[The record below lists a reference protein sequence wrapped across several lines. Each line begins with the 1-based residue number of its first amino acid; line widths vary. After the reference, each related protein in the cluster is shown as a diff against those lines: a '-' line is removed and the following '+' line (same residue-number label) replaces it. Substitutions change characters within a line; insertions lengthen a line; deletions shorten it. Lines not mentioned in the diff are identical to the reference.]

1 MTYVELLLLLF
12 PIGWLLICII
22 GVKKP
27 AGQARFFETPFS
39 MDLSSALKG
48 AAATGIILH
57 HLTQNVTKY
66 GSHPMGPVTFFNEIG
81 ILFTSIFFF
90 LSGYGLIRSYFSKK
104 DYFSSFLQKRLPHV
118 LIPFFVSNV
127 IYYLGL
133 GIYFGYLKDFYHGHA
148 DSALDAVVSLSGFLL
163 LNTNTWFL
171 VEITILYLLFYLIY
185 TKIKKEDAK
194 LKWMFAASLLLI
206 LFSLLLG
213 HDPSKAGNHWFM
225 GEWWYNTT
233 ILFPIGMLFAKQEQA
248 ILAFVKKHYR
258 VLAVFSAILFFALLA
273 SAIYANHRFGYYQEW
288 SGHPGY
294 GEKLFTL
301 MMQSLACTAF
311 IFALMLL
318 FMKRKIGNRM
328 LSFLGEISLELY
340 IIHHFVMV
348 YALQDAR
355 ISSPEPVLFLV
366 VCVFSTILAYFLHR
380 FDQCMIRLWIGR
392 KAYFHD
398 IPDTVEGKMYLQR
411 IKYFYKLA
419 KRVCIVFV
427 AVLLFL
433 SCVQLYDVLFVPRQ
447 VYQQELRDMQT
458 VAVGD
463 EIYFGSYDLEYID
476 AGYERLPWIVL
487 DKQDDKLLLL
497 SKYVLCASAFNQ
509 SHSNSSWEACTVR
522 KLINEQGYDMIFN
535 SYEQKHVVPTTV
547 SSVNADQS
555 TTTTTDFLFLLSAE
569 EVQQYLPTDA
579 SRIAFPSVI
588 AAERL
593 GVNVQPVTGNTWW
606 WLRDMTDS
614 AMKAAV
620 VWTDG
625 TLPTDSRYVNVADG
639 GVRPAVWIKCDH

>member
-1 MTYVELLLLLF
+1 MTHVELLLLLF
-12 PIGWLLICII
+12 PIGWLLLCII
-22 GVKKP
+22 GAKKP
-27 AGQARFFETPFS
+27 VGQARFFETPFS

-57 HLTQNVTKY
+57 HLTQNVTQY
-66 GSHPMGPVTFFNEIG
+66 GSHPLGPVTFFNEIG

-90 LSGYGLIRSYFSKK
+90 LSGYGLIRSYISKE
-104 DYFSSFLQKRLPHV
+104 DYICSFLQKRLPHV

-133 GIYFGYLKDFYHGHA
+133 GIYFGYLNDFYHGHA
-148 DSALDAVVSLSGFLL
+148 DSALDALVSLSGFLL
-163 LNTNTWFL
+163 INTNTWFL

-185 TKIKKEDAK
+185 TKVKKEDAK

-206 LFSLLLG
+206 LFSMLLG

-233 ILFPIGMLFAKQEQA
+233 ILFPIGMLFAQQEQA
-248 ILAFVKKHYR
+248 ILTFSQKHYR
-258 VLAVFSAILFFALLA
+258 ILAIFSCILFFGLLTA
-273 SAIYANHRFGYYQEW
+273 AIYVNHQFGYYQEW

-301 MMQSLACTAF
+301 IMQSLACTVF
-311 IFALMLL
+311 IFTLVLL
-318 FMKRKIGNRM
+318 FMKIKIGNRA
-328 LSFLGEISLELY
+328 LSFLGNISLELY

-355 ISSPEPVLFLV
+355 TSSPEPILFVIVLV
-366 VCVFSTILAYFLHR
+366 VSTILAYFLHR
-380 FDQCMIRLWIGR
+380 FDQWIIRLWIGR
-392 KAYFHD
+392 KAYFSD
-398 IPDTVEGKMYLQR
+398 IPDTVEGKMHLQR
-411 IKYFYKLA
+411 VKYYYKQA
-419 KRVCIVFV
+419 KKVCVVPI
-427 AVLLFL
+427 AILLFFSGL
-433 SCVQLYDVLFVPRQ
+433 ELYDILFVPRQ

-458 VAVGD
+458 VNVGD

-509 SHSNSSWEACTVR
+509 SHSKSCWEDCTVR
-522 KLINEQGYDMIFN
+522 ELINEQDYDMIFN
-535 SYEQKHVVPTTV
+535 AYEKKHVISTIV
-547 SSVNADQS
+547 SSVNSDQS
-555 TTTTTDFLFLLSAE
+555 TTTTSDCLFLLSAE
-569 EVQQYLPTDA
+569 EVQRYLPDEA

-620 VWTDG
+620 VWTDSK
-625 TLPTDSRYVNVADG
+625 LPADSRYVNVADG
-639 GVRPAVWIKCDH
+639 GVRPAVWIKCDI